1 MAGPEVVILW
11 ILATG
16 GFRCRIRAESPVLGD
31 EMSGESEMKAKS
43 AVPTTTDGYIAAAPA
58 TVRPVLNKIRAT
70 IRAAAPRAEE
80 KISYRM
86 PAYKSNG
93 DVVYFAAFKH
103 HIGLYPPVQG
113 DAKLMKDVA
122 KYANEKGNLRFPL
135 DEPIPYALIARI
147 VKQRV
152 KLNEA
157 KAKILARAPSPSDG
171 SPRLRG

>member
-1 MAGPEVVILW
+1 MKRMAGPEVVILR

-16 GFRCRIRAESPVLGD
+16 GFRCRIRVESPVLGD
-31 EMSGESEMKAKS
+31 EAKRESTMNAS
-43 AVPTTTDGYIAAAPA
+43 VPATIDDYIAAAPSE
-58 TVRPVLNKIRAT
+58 VQPVLNKIRAT
-70 IRAAAPRAEE
+70 IRTAAPRAQET
-80 KISYRM
+80 ISYRM

-93 DVVYFAAFKH
+93 EVVYFAAFKS

-113 DAKLMKDVA
+113 DAKLMKQVA

-157 KAKILARAPSPSDG
+157 KAKNRSRRSSG
-171 SPRLRG
+171 